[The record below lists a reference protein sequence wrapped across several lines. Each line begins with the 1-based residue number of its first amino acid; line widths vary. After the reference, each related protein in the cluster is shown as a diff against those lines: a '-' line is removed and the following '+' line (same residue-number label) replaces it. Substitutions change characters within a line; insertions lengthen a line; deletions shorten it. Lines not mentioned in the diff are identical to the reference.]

1 MLDAGQV
8 FAYPDHPE
16 LLDLQLRQIACADM
30 VILNKIDLATP
41 EALRRIYGL
50 IDDHFNNI
58 RIVETSYCDVPY
70 EILLGVGR
78 FDPTR
83 LMTAA
88 SPNGKHHHPDT
99 RPAFDTWSFET
110 DHPLSLAA
118 SAMLAFGSASAFA
131 QSGPAGDWTLA
142 MATPQG
148 TTNVALSLKVAGDKV
163 TGEMNSPMG
172 PVAVAGTAAGN
183 DINVTA
189 DIAIQGMALTF
200 VIGFPL
206 LWLLLSLVG
215 WVGQAWWLWG
225 FAVIFGFQLLMLVL
239 YPKLILP
246 LFNKL
251 TPLPEGELRTGIRC
265 SRSAKT

>member
-1 MLDAGQV
+1 MKK
-8 FAYPDHPE
+8 F
-16 LLDLQLRQIACADM
+16 
-30 VILNKIDLATP
+30 
-41 EALRRIYGL
+41 
-50 IDDHFNNI
+50 F
-58 RIVETSYCDVPY
+58 
-70 EILLGVGR
+70 GV
-78 FDPTR
+78 
-83 LMTAA
+83 
-88 SPNGKHHHPDT
+88 
-99 RPAFDTWSFET
+99 
-110 DHPLSLAA
+110 LAA

-206 LWLLLSLVG
+206 L
-215 WVGQAWWLWG
+215 
-225 FAVIFGFQLLMLVL
+225 
-239 YPKLILP
+239 
-246 LFNKL
+246 
-251 TPLPEGELRTGIRC
+251 LPECEGSGRGGADSGRRRWWTG
-265 SRSAKT
+265 